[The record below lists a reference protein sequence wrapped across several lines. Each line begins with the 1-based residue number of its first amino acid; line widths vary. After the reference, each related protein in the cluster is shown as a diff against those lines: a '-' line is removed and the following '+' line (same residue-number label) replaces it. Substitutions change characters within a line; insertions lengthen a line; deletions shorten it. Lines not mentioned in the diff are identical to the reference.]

1 MPFQI
6 ILLKVHYASDIV
18 FCGSITLITIYT
30 HREIHDVSACTHYVY
45 MYGRQNSGRKNSILT
60 SIDFDEILYNT
71 RLYTTLNVQTPFN
84 NVRYPDQG
92 VLAR

>member
-18 FCGSITLITIYT
+18 FCGSITFITIYT

-45 MYGRQNSGRKNSILT
+45 MYGTTEFRANKQYLR
-60 SIDFDEILYNT
+60 IDRF
-71 RLYTTLNVQTPFN
+71 
-84 NVRYPDQG
+84 G
-92 VLAR
+92 